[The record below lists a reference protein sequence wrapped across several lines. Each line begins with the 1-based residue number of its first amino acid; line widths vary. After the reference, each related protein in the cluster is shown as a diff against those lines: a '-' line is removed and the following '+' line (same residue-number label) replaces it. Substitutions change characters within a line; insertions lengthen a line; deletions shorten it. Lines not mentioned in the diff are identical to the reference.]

1 MTKKMSVSLEKS
13 KSIKDKELWNGSS
26 KHRSD
31 LSNYKNN
38 KLRR

>member
-31 LSNYKNN
+31 LSNKNN